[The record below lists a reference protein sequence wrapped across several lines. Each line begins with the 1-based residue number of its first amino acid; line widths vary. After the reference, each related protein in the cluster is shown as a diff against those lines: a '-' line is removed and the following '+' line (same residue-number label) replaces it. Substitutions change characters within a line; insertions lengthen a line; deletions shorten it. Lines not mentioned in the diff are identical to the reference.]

1 MQLFNPHCYI
11 CLPFVFLL
19 VRSIAPDPSGND
31 DDDVQSI
38 ISPLLDR
45 SNNPIDVSENSLE
58 ANQGWPTDGLF
69 DTNVPPS
76 PIIATDQIGDAC
88 PLPPMKEYYQ
98 RRKVRRGNACT
109 APLQL
114 KPEAGPETKPNPGN
128 NDGASKMPGNRISP
142 HSGPLFESAPSW
154 KAPSMIPYTPQKC
167 LDPFINIPVCAL
179 HTPDMTNWVERQY
192 RGITVDLPECFPCMF
207 QAPSPISFL
216 HFSLS
221 SFPLIKFHNSWPL
234 LHKEGLRLPER

>member
-11 CLPFVFLL
+11 FLPFVFLL

-38 ISPLLDR
+38 LYPLLQG
-45 SNNPIDVSENSLE
+45 SNKLIAVSQNTLE
-58 ANQGWPTDGLF
+58 ARQEWPTDGLF
-69 DTNVPPS
+69 DTNVPHS

-98 RRKVRRGNACT
+98 RRKVRRGDACT

-114 KPEAGPETKPNPGN
+114 KPEAGPETKPNPGD
-128 NDGASKMPGNRISP
+128 NDGASKTPGKRISP

-154 KAPSMIPYTPQKC
+154 KAPSMIPYTLKKC
-167 LDPFINIPVCAL
+167 LDPFLNIPVCAF

-192 RGITVDLPECFPCMF
+192 QGITVDLPECFPCMF
-207 QAPSPISFL
+207 QAPSLFR
-216 HFSLS
+216 FSTYP
-221 SFPLIKFHNSWPL
+221 FPPSP
-234 LHKEGLRLPER
+234 